1 MAIRLYSEF
10 KSDRGYNYKI
20 EIHDTQWIAAST
32 TFKVDSRG
40 FELTYDGE
48 TDDIVSPIVG
58 SKLTFGA
65 YSENGTFETFVDLLK
80 TFQENRFRVVVYRA
94 AAIDTIEAFT
104 NRVLGDGGILESQS
118 CVEDAI
124 QELGGVDENELFWVG
139 WIIQD
144 LVSLE
149 DESQP
154 YVYSITAA
162 DGLGRLAN
170 IDYTANNDLAAGLT
184 RVSDVVG
191 NCIDFA
197 GITDLWGAGET
208 YLETSVN
215 WWETSVQT
223 YATTKDT
230 IEEHAID
237 ILVFRGEDGDGNT
250 TYSKAYDVLKEL
262 CITYGA
268 RIYQSNGR
276 WIFEQYVNRANTPRI
291 VSLYDKTITRLSTS
305 SRADDIT
312 IDQTNGF
319 ARLTGAQFNFLPAVG
334 AVSVEYARD
343 KFNAI
348 SQPYTFKSTAP
359 TKTLGIIG
367 ASTATQLKFYGPH
380 NYNITS
386 NTGATT
392 NDEIIAVVWRLQIR
406 IESATTAGLFYYYNR
421 AFNGFATAPVYGAA
435 AWSTTAGYYYYH
447 SPFAKVAFGALSI
460 NAAPVVITANLP
472 TSGTLRITS
481 EHFGNFLPLDG
492 TAYTL
497 EAHQTDTWLTTLT
510 IVRMDNANDDSVSVT
525 YRANNANAN
534 VNSKIEL
541 QLGTTRIAN
550 GLFQTGDLSV
560 FNGTT
565 FVSGISFRRGPS
577 GSGNQI
583 LNLLTKEMLG
593 LHAIPVERFNGQF
606 FTAANFDKR
615 FIFDGGYWVNIG
627 GTFTANNDQWSGE
640 WFRIDYAPANIGT
653 ISETPKALTTAVN
666 GGSNIANDDGVIEV
680 GRVGGMAVD
689 SSEERIGPYEQ
700 TATGG
705 RINGTANVTG
715 ATTLSTTLGV
725 TGATTLSSTLGVT
738 GAATLSSTLGVT
750 GATTL
755 STTLGVTG
763 ATTLSST
770 LGVTGAATLSSTL
783 GVTGAT
789 TMNAAT
795 INGNASLNATTRVN
809 GSWNANII
817 DVDAGA
823 GGEYTTQPTDY
834 ILFMSWSGGSGTF
847 TIYLPQVATSEG
859 RMIRIKTDS
868 TISNSNALSIEPDAG
883 DTGATIDGEAASAM
897 TRPYDGATYLCH
909 NGDWWLIQKKEK

>member
-1 MAIRLYSEF
+1 MAVRLYSEF
-10 KSDRGYNYKI
+10 KSDRGILYRI
-20 EIHDTQWIAAST
+20 EIHDTEWVAAST

-80 TFQENRFRVVVYRA
+80 TFQENRFRVVVYRPDTNWESWA
-94 AAIDTIEAFT
+94 EFWQNAITPW
-104 NRVLGDGGILESQS
+104 
-118 CVEDAI
+118 
-124 QELGGVDENELFWVG
+124 DENDLFWVG

-197 GITDLWGAGET
+197 GITDLWGADDI

-215 WWETSVQT
+215 WWETTIQT

-319 ARLTGAQFNFLPAVG
+319 ARLAGAQFNFLPAVG
-334 AVSVEYARD
+334 SVSVDYARD

-386 NTGATT
+386 NTGVTT
-392 NDEIIAVVWRLQIR
+392 NDDTIAVVWRMQIR

-447 SPFAKVAFGALSI
+447 SPFAKVAFGAVSI
-460 NAAPVVITANLP
+460 NAAPVVITSNLP

-481 EHFGNFLPLDG
+481 EHYGNFLPLDG
-492 TAYTL
+492 TTYTL
-497 EAHQTDTWLTTLT
+497 AGHQTDTWLTTLT

-577 GSGNQI
+577 GAGNQI
-583 LNLLTKEMLG
+583 LNLLTMEMLG
-593 LHAIPVERFNGQF
+593 LHAVPVERFNGQF
-606 FTAANFDKR
+606 FTAESFEKR

-627 GTFTANNDQWSGE
+627 GTFTANDDQWSGE

-653 ISETPKALTTAVN
+653 ISETPRALTTAVN

-738 GAATLSSTLGVT
+738 GA
-750 GATTL
+750 
-755 STTLGVTG
+755 
-763 ATTLSST
+763 TTLSST
-770 LGVTGAATLSSTL
+770 LGVTGAAT
-783 GVTGAT
+783 
-789 TMNAAT
+789 MNAAT
-795 INGNASLNATTRVN
+795 INGTATLNAKSVVN
-809 GSWNANII
+809 GSWNANIR

-823 GGEYTTQPTDY
+823 GADYSVEEPDY
-834 ILFMSWSGGSGTF
+834 ILFLNYTGGNGTF
-847 TIYLPQVATSEG
+847 TIYLPPVATNEG
-859 RMIRIKTDS
+859 RMIRVKTDS
-868 TISNSNALSIEPDAG
+868 TISATKKIELKPDGG
-883 DTGATIDGEAASAM
+883 DTGATIDGEAASTM
-897 TRPYDGATYLCH
+897 NRPYDGATYLCH
-909 NGDWWLIQKKEK
+909 DGDWYVIQKKEK

>member
-94 AAIDTIEAFT
+94 ADQYVAIDYQT
-104 NRVLGDGGILESQS
+104 RVVSDGGIVESLS
-118 CVEDAI
+118 CVTDAVTA
-124 QELGGVDENELFWVG
+124 LGGAAYELYWVG

-170 IDYTANNDLAAGLT
+170 IDYTANNNLAAGLT
-184 RVSDVVG
+184 RVSTLIG

-197 GITDLWGAGET
+197 GVTDLWGAGET

-237 ILVFRGEDGDGNT
+237 ILVFRGEDGDGVT

-305 SRADDIT
+305 SRSDDIT

-334 AVSVEYARD
+334 SVSVEYARD

-386 NTGATT
+386 NTGVTT

-406 IESATTAGLFYYYNR
+406 IESATTPGLFYYYNR

-447 SPFAKVAFGALSI
+447 SPFAKVAFGAVSI
-460 NAAPVVITANLP
+460 NAAPVVITSNLP

-481 EHFGNFLPLDG
+481 EHYGNFLPLDG
-492 TAYTL
+492 TTYTL
-497 EAHQTDTWLTTLT
+497 AGHQTDTWLTTLT

-560 FNGTT
+560 YNGTT

-577 GSGNQI
+577 GAGNQI
-583 LNLLTKEMLG
+583 LNLLTMEMLG

-615 FIFDGGYWVNIG
+615 FLFDGGYWVNIG
-627 GTFTANNDQWSGE
+627 GTFTANADQWSGE

-689 SSEERIGPYEQ
+689 SAEERIGPYEQ

-725 TGATTLSSTLGVT
+725 TGATT
-738 GAATLSSTLGVT
+738 
-750 GATTL
+750 
-755 STTLGVTG
+755 
-763 ATTLSST
+763 
-770 LGVTGAATLSSTL
+770 
-783 GVTGAT
+783 
-789 TMNAAT
+789 MNAAT
-795 INGNASLNATTRVN
+795 INGTATLNAKSVVN

-868 TISNSNALSIEPDAG
+868 TISNSHALSIEPDPG
-883 DTGATIDGEAASAM
+883 DTGATIDGETASAM

>member
-1 MAIRLYSEF
+1 M
-10 KSDRGYNYKI
+10 
-20 EIHDTQWIAAST
+20 
-32 TFKVDSRG
+32 
-40 FELTYDGE
+40 
-48 TDDIVSPIVG
+48 
-58 SKLTFGA
+58 
-65 YSENGTFETFVDLLK
+65 
-80 TFQENRFRVVVYRA
+80 
-94 AAIDTIEAFT
+94 
-104 NRVLGDGGILESQS
+104 
-118 CVEDAI
+118 
-124 QELGGVDENELFWVG
+124 
-139 WIIQD
+139 
-144 LVSLE
+144 
-149 DESQP
+149 
-154 YVYSITAA
+154 
-162 DGLGRLAN
+162 
-170 IDYTANNDLAAGLT
+170 
-184 RVSDVVG
+184 
-191 NCIDFA
+191 
-197 GITDLWGAGET
+197 
-208 YLETSVN
+208 
-215 WWETSVQT
+215 
-223 YATTKDT
+223 
-230 IEEHAID
+230 
-237 ILVFRGEDGDGNT
+237 
-250 TYSKAYDVLKEL
+250 
-262 CITYGA
+262 
-268 RIYQSNGR
+268 
-276 WIFEQYVNRANTPRI
+276 
-291 VSLYDKTITRLSTS
+291 
-305 SRADDIT
+305 
-312 IDQTNGF
+312 
-319 ARLTGAQFNFLPAVG
+319 TGAQFNFLPAVG
-334 AVSVEYARD
+334 SVSVEYARD

-386 NTGATT
+386 NTGVTT

-406 IESATTAGLFYYYNR
+406 IESATTPGLFYYYNR

-447 SPFAKVAFGALSI
+447 SPFAKVAFGAVSI
-460 NAAPVVITANLP
+460 NAAPVVITSNLP

-481 EHFGNFLPLDG
+481 EHYGNFLPLDG
-492 TAYTL
+492 TTYTL
-497 EAHQTDTWLTTLT
+497 AGHQTDTWLTTLT

-560 FNGTT
+560 YNGTT

-577 GSGNQI
+577 GAGNQI
-583 LNLLTKEMLG
+583 LNLLTMEMLG

-615 FIFDGGYWVNIG
+615 FLFDGGYWVNIG
-627 GTFTANNDQWSGE
+627 GTFTANADQWSGE

-689 SSEERIGPYEQ
+689 SAEERIGPYEQ

-725 TGATTLSSTLGVT
+725 TGATT
-738 GAATLSSTLGVT
+738 
-750 GATTL
+750 
-755 STTLGVTG
+755 
-763 ATTLSST
+763 
-770 LGVTGAATLSSTL
+770 
-783 GVTGAT
+783 
-789 TMNAAT
+789 MNAAT
-795 INGNASLNATTRVN
+795 INGTATLNAKSVVN

-868 TISNSNALSIEPDAG
+868 TISNSHALSIEPDPG
-883 DTGATIDGEAASAM
+883 DTGATIDGEASSAM
-897 TRPYDGATYLCH
+897 RRPYDGATYLCH
-909 NGDWWLIQKKEK
+909 NDDWWLIQKKEK

>member
-1 MAIRLYSEF
+1 MAVRLYSEF
-10 KSDRGYNYKI
+10 KSDLGILYLI
-20 EIHDTQWIAAST
+20 EIHDTQWVAAST
-32 TFKVDSRG
+32 EFNVDSRG
-40 FELTYDGE
+40 FELNYDGE

-80 TFQENRFRVVVYRA
+80 TFQENRFRVMAWKHNGTSY
-94 AAIDTIEAFT
+94 D
-104 NRVLGDGGILESQS
+104 LY
-118 CVEDAI
+118 
-124 QELGGVDENELFWVG
+124 WVG

-144 LVSLE
+144 LVNVE

-170 IDYTANNDLAAGLT
+170 IEYTANNNLAAGLT
-184 RVSDVVG
+184 RVSNLLG
-191 NCIDFA
+191 NCINFT
-197 GITDLWGAGET
+197 GISDLWGAGDV

-215 WWETSVQT
+215 WWETTIQT

-291 VSLYDKTITRLSTS
+291 VSLYDKTIMRLSTS
-305 SRADDIT
+305 SRSDDIT

-334 AVSVEYARD
+334 SVSVEYARD
-343 KFNAI
+343 KFNAV

-386 NTGATT
+386 NTGVTT
-392 NDEIIAVVWRLQIR
+392 NDQFIAVVWRMQIR

-421 AFNGFATAPVYGAA
+421 ALNGFATAPVYGAA

-447 SPFAKVAFGALSI
+447 SPFAKVAFGAVSI
-460 NAAPVVITANLP
+460 NAAPVVITSNLP

-492 TAYTL
+492 TTYTL
-497 EAHQTDTWLTTLT
+497 AGHQTDTWLTTLT

-577 GSGNQI
+577 GAGNQI
-583 LNLLTKEMLG
+583 LNLLTMEMLG
-593 LHAIPVERFNGQF
+593 LHAVPVERFNGQF

-627 GTFTANNDQWSGE
+627 GTFTANADQWSGE

-653 ISETPKALTTAVN
+653 ISEIPQALTNAVN

-680 GRVGGMAVD
+680 GRVGGMAVNAANQ
-689 SSEERIGPYEQ
+689 RIGPYEQ

-715 ATTLSTTLGV
+715 ATTLS
-725 TGATTLSSTLGVT
+725 STLGVT
-738 GAATLSSTLGVT
+738 GAATL
-750 GATTL
+750 A
-755 STTLGVTG
+755 
-763 ATTLSST
+763 
-770 LGVTGAATLSSTL
+770 STL

-868 TISNSNALSIEPDAG
+868 TISNSHALSIEPDPG

>member
-94 AAIDTIEAFT
+94 ADQYVAIDYQT
-104 NRVLGDGGILESQS
+104 RVVSDGGIVESLS
-118 CVEDAI
+118 CVTDAVTA
-124 QELGGVDENELFWVG
+124 LGGAAYELYWVG

-170 IDYTANNDLAAGLT
+170 IDYTANNNLAAGLT
-184 RVSDVVG
+184 RVSTLIG

-197 GITDLWGAGET
+197 GVTDLWGAGET

-215 WWETSVQT
+215 WWETTIQT

-237 ILVFRGEDGDGNT
+237 ILVFRGEDGDGVT

-305 SRADDIT
+305 SRSDDIT

-334 AVSVEYARD
+334 SVSVEYARD

-386 NTGATT
+386 NTGVTT

-406 IESATTAGLFYYYNR
+406 IESATTPGLFYYYNR

-447 SPFAKVAFGALSI
+447 SPFAKVAFGAVSI
-460 NAAPVVITANLP
+460 NAAPVVITSNLP

-481 EHFGNFLPLDG
+481 EHYGNFLPLDG
-492 TAYTL
+492 TTYTL
-497 EAHQTDTWLTTLT
+497 AGHQTDTWLTTLT

-560 FNGTT
+560 YNGTT

-577 GSGNQI
+577 GAGNQI
-583 LNLLTKEMLG
+583 LNLLTMEMLG

-615 FIFDGGYWVNIG
+615 FLFDGGYWVNIG
-627 GTFTANNDQWSGE
+627 GTFTANADQWSGE

-689 SSEERIGPYEQ
+689 SAEERIGPYEQ

-725 TGATTLSSTLGVT
+725 TGATT
-738 GAATLSSTLGVT
+738 
-750 GATTL
+750 
-755 STTLGVTG
+755 
-763 ATTLSST
+763 
-770 LGVTGAATLSSTL
+770 
-783 GVTGAT
+783 
-789 TMNAAT
+789 MNAAT
-795 INGNASLNATTRVN
+795 INGTATLNAKSVVN

-868 TISNSNALSIEPDAG
+868 TISNSNALSIEPDPG

-909 NGDWWLIQKKEK
+909 NGDWYVIQKKEK